1 MKQPVGDPLHI
12 LTLLYSNTGCH
23 VNEIVRKTG
32 SKDKPRVLDSIKH
45 LEKSNLVETKKLSH
59 KTQKKIK
66 ILTPLGYEFAHLI
79 DSIHRYENSYNKFKE
94 AIKTN
99 YQLPLQ
105 SDKNVLK
112 NKLLSKGWDRQE
124 VNSYYAWYSNIR
136 IFHTRSAVEF
146 IHTLVAK
153 YASIL
158 IKFEL
163 NEFAKSIL
171 IEIII
176 ETLNKH
182 LSSKEPDDFFSGLLN
197 DLSNTVELFPDVYS
211 LTFGECDEISFGKAI
226 KPIKYGRQEAYELM
240 ESIVLF
246 LKSPAEFESLTRQR
260 SGKISSMP
268 DDFYNRLFDHWEE
281 SHKKEGA

>member
-105 SDKNVLK
+105 SDKN
-112 NKLLSKGWDRQE
+112 
-124 VNSYYAWYSNIR
+124 SNIR